1 MVVRG
6 SIEGRYELLAD
17 ADVYIGPVTDVLLSS
32 NRMSLASGTS
42 ESSYEEG
49 PET

>member
-1 MVVRG
+1 MVVTG
-6 SIEGRYELLAD
+6 FIEGRYELLAD